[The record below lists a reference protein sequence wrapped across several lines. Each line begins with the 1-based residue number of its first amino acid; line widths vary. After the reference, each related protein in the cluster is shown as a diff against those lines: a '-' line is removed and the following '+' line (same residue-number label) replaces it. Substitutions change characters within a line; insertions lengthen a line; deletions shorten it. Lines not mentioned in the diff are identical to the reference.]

1 MGTSSNGTDRESKGL
16 TAGKA
21 AAKILVLFGTRPEA
35 IKLAPVILELKEAD
49 LFETVVVSSGQHRE
63 FLQPVLKAFDIKPD
77 HELGVMRDNQ
87 TPNTVLADTVS
98 KLDSILESE
107 APDLVLVQGAT
118 STALAGALAGFNR
131 DIAVGHVEAGLRTGD
146 LRCPFPEEMNRR
158 LITQAAT
165 FHFAPTAENRQNLLR
180 EQVSDKQIFVTGN
193 TVVDAV
199 RFARKKKPSGQV
211 EKVLEMTEG
220 QKRIVLTMHRRES
233 FRKRMR
239 EYLTAIGE
247 FVERHSEVS
256 VIFPVHLNPVA
267 RKIATD
273 ILAER
278 DRILLLEPLHYPDF
292 IYLLENS
299 WLILTDSA
307 GIVDEAPTV
316 GRPVLILQ
324 PKTERL
330 EAVMCGV
337 ARLVGTGP
345 EPFSDVLENTYL
357 ADSWLNSVKPM
368 QNPFGA
374 GDSAKKIVD
383 VLTATCKPSEA
394 AQ

>member
-1 MGTSSNGTDRESKGL
+1 MDKPLEGNEQGTNGRP
-16 TAGKA
+16 AGRA

-35 IKLAPVILELKEAD
+35 IKLAPVILELKKAPH
-49 LFETVVVSSGQHRE
+49 FETVVVSSGQHKE
-63 FLQPVLKAFDIKPD
+63 FLRPVLKVFGIEPD
-77 HELGVMRDNQ
+77 RDLEVMRENQ
-87 TPNTVLADTVS
+87 TPNMVLADTVS

-165 FHFAPTAENRQNLLR
+165 FHFAPTAENRQNLLK
-180 EQVSDKQIFVTGN
+180 ESVSDKQIFVTGN
-193 TVVDAV
+193 TVVDAIKI
-199 RFARKKKPSGQV
+199 ARRTAPSGQV

-220 QKRIVLTMHRRES
+220 KKRIVLTMHRRES
-233 FRKRMR
+233 FRKRMT
-239 EYLTAIGE
+239 EYLTEIGE
-247 FVERHSEVS
+247 FVEKHEEVAL
-256 VIFPVHLNPVA
+256 IFPVHLNPAA

-292 IYLLENS
+292 LHLMENS
-299 WLILTDSA
+299 WLILTDSG
-307 GIVDEAPTV
+307 GIIDEAPSI

-324 PKTERL
+324 PKTERV
-330 EAVMCGV
+330 EAVMCGI
-337 ARLVGTGP
+337 ARLAGPGP
-345 EPFSDVLENTYL
+345 EPFRDVLENTYV
-357 ADSWLNSVKPM
+357 ADSWINSLKPM

-374 GDSAKKIVD
+374 GDSAGRIVE
-383 VLTATCKPSEA
+383 VLTGICRARES
-394 AQ
+394 

>member
-1 MGTSSNGTDRESKGL
+1 MEQPLEGNERETNERS
-16 TAGKA
+16 AGKA

-35 IKLAPVILELKEAD
+35 IKLAPVILELKKAPH
-49 LFETVVVSSGQHRE
+49 FETVVVSSGQHKE
-63 FLQPVLKAFDIKPD
+63 FLRPVLKVFEIKPD
-77 HELGVMRDNQ
+77 HDLELMRENQ

-98 KLDSILESE
+98 KLDSLLESE

-165 FHFAPTAENRQNLLR
+165 FHFAPTAQNRQNLLK
-180 EQVSDKQIFVTGN
+180 ESVSDKQIFVTGN
-193 TVVDAV
+193 TVVDAIDI
-199 RFARKKKPSGQV
+199 AKKKKPSGQV
-211 EKVLEMTEG
+211 VKVLEMTEG
-220 QKRIVLTMHRRES
+220 KKRVVLTMHRRES
-233 FRKRMR
+233 FRKRMK
-239 EYLTAIGE
+239 EYLTEIGD
-247 FVERHSEVS
+247 FVERHEEVAL
-256 VIFPVHLNPVA
+256 IFPVHLNPAA

-292 IYLLENS
+292 LYLMEHS
-299 WLILTDSA
+299 WIILTDSG
-307 GIVDEAPTV
+307 GIIDEAPSI

-324 PKTERL
+324 PKTERA

-337 ARLVGTGP
+337 ARLAGAEP
-345 EPFSDVLENTYL
+345 EPFREVLENTYL
-357 ADSWLNSVKPM
+357 ADSWINSVKPM

-374 GDSAKKIVD
+374 GDSARKIVE
-383 VLTATCKPSEA
+383 VLTGISRPADV
-394 AQ
+394 